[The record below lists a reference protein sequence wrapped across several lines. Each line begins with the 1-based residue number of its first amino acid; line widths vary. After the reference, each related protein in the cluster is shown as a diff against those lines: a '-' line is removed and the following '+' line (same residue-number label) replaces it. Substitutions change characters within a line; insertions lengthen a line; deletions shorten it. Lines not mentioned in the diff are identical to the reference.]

1 MYYIGGNAIDY
12 KEIALKTNKS
22 VSTIKKWRLRIEML
36 SGYKFKKV
44 RRRVSKRST
53 QVFFDFTEV
62 EVTKFIV
69 LSHLVDKT
77 KNLDDSIKEVWGDSK
92 AQSERDIKN
101 ELKMLSE
108 DFYKFLFEAEDS
120 MFQLK
125 KNNQSLQKQ
134 VKELT
139 ERLNI
144 LENEKDSGI
153 FNKLKRGF

>member
-1 MYYIGGNAIDY
+1 
-12 KEIALKTNKS
+12 
-22 VSTIKKWRLRIEML
+22 ML

-69 LSHLVDKT
+69 LSHLVDKS
-77 KNLDDSIKEVWGDSK
+77 KKLDDSIKEVWGDSK
-92 AQSERDIKN
+92 AESERDIKN

-125 KNNQSLQKQ
+125 KIISLYRN
-134 VKELT
+134 
-139 ERLNI
+139 RLR
-144 LENEKDSGI
+144 S
-153 FNKLKRGF
+153 

>member
-1 MYYIGGNAIDY
+1 
-12 KEIALKTNKS
+12 
-22 VSTIKKWRLRIEML
+22 ML

-69 LSHLVDKT
+69 LSHLVDKS
-77 KNLDDSIKEVWGDSK
+77 KKLDDSIKEVWGDSK

-101 ELKMLSE
+101 ELKMLLE

-139 ERLNI
+139 ERLDI

>member
-1 MYYIGGNAIDY
+1 MD
-12 KEIALKTNKS
+12 KS
-22 VSTIKKWRLRIEML
+22 KK
-36 SGYKFKKV
+36 
-44 RRRVSKRST
+44 
-53 QVFFDFTEV
+53 
-62 EVTKFIV
+62 
-69 LSHLVDKT
+69 
-77 KNLDDSIKEVWGDSK
+77 LDDSIKEVWGDSK

-139 ERLNI
+139 ERLDI

>member
-1 MYYIGGNAIDY
+1 
-12 KEIALKTNKS
+12 
-22 VSTIKKWRLRIEML
+22 ML

-69 LSHLVDKT
+69 LFHLVDKT

>member
-1 MYYIGGNAIDY
+1 
-12 KEIALKTNKS
+12 
-22 VSTIKKWRLRIEML
+22 ML

-77 KNLDDSIKEVWGDSK
+77 KKLDDSIKEVWGDSK
-92 AQSERDIKN
+92 AQSERDIKY

-108 DFYKFLFEAEDS
+108 DFYKFLFEADDS

-125 KNNQSLQKQ
+125 KK
-134 VKELT
+134 
-139 ERLNI
+139 
-144 LENEKDSGI
+144 
-153 FNKLKRGF
+153 

>member
-1 MYYIGGNAIDY
+1 
-12 KEIALKTNKS
+12 
-22 VSTIKKWRLRIEML
+22 ML

-125 KNNQSLQKQ
+125 KK
-134 VKELT
+134 
-139 ERLNI
+139 
-144 LENEKDSGI
+144 
-153 FNKLKRGF
+153 